1 MFFLW
6 KNCDFRQVEIPG
18 GRGRG
23 SRSLN
28 PKPRFITETIYVQI
42 FSSENNQAMKI
53 SRLMTV
59 MILVVSKRIVTHESE
74 AWSSLPVNSLKLRVR
89 VKILEGN

>member
-1 MFFLW
+1 
-6 KNCDFRQVEIPG
+6 
-18 GRGRG
+18 
-23 SRSLN
+23 
-28 PKPRFITETIYVQI
+28 
-42 FSSENNQAMKI
+42 MKI

-59 MILVVSKRIVTHESE
+59 MILVASKRIVTHESE